1 MPTNID
7 FPGFDGY
14 LGTRASLMLDTVF
27 LAMFVVIVIM
37 GWSIYQV
44 RYRRRYALH
53 KRTQLTLATV
63 LLIAVVAFEIEMRVY
78 GWEDRAAGEL
88 GGSAS
93 STVWSALYVHLVFA
107 ITSAVL
113 WPVVIYRALRRFPKP
128 PAPGEHSRSHNFW
141 ARLAALDMLLTAI
154 TGWVFYV
161 LAFL

>member
-1 MPTNID
+1 MPTDID

-27 LAMFVVIVIM
+27 LAMFVVILIM

-93 STVWSALYVHLVFA
+93 STVWFALYVHLVFA